1 MRLVR
6 IEISDSVWE
15 RYKLSWV
22 LFGRREHQELV
33 KMLEDD
39 LFDKSN
45 SVIDDDGERQLL
57 DDIPEAYGRREIGLM
72 KEDMKRSERKQK
84 TLDQF

>member
-15 RYKLSWV
+15 RYKLSWA
-22 LFGRREHQELV
+22 LFSRREHQELV
-33 KMLEDD
+33 KMLEYD

-72 KEDMKRSERKQK
+72 KEDMKRSKRKQK

>member
-15 RYKLSWV
+15 RYKLSCA

-45 SVIDDDGERQLL
+45 SVIDDGERQLL
-57 DDIPEAYGRREIGLM
+57 DDTPEAYGRREIGLM
-72 KEDMKRSERKQK
+72 KEDMKRSKRKQK